1 MFGGEESSRQ
11 STGRVISVAKDE
23 AGFKIVV
30 KPSLKKKAT
39 QSIQYVRGY
48 PTYKLAEQDIERL
61 ADYPLTKRL
70 ATFIKVAELECE
82 LTPSSRKRR
91 RDIDTTSQV
100 VSGAGG
106 IRGSCLKQLQRRLQR
121 RTADTRQLSKK
132 EWIRRQFQ
140 LLRELEHDVRTEAG
154 LTYLYQRLQ
163 LLEIRRKSNEKL
175 ISGLRECIYTATCYK
190 KLREFV
196 SKEEKEDDII
206 DLTHE
211 GFTEKNTSKSQ
222 MMRVTLQCFVT
233 YNTLL
238 KLDGKAMLETDMLK
252 SILHEVLCERDKQM
266 VKKQFAI
273 YW

>member
-11 STGRVISVAKDE
+11 SKGRMFSVAKDE
-23 AGFKIVV
+23 AGFKIVM

-39 QSIQYVRGY
+39 QSIQYIRGY
-48 PTYKLAEQDIERL
+48 LTYKLAEQDIERL
-61 ADYPLTKRL
+61 VDHLLTKRV
-70 ATFIKVAELECE
+70 ATFIKAAGIECE
-82 LTPSSRKRR
+82 LTPPSRKRR

-106 IRGSCLKQLQRRLQR
+106 IRGSCLKQLQRRLLFAYSRYKAQPHLN
-121 RTADTRQLSKK
+121 DGSKISKK
-132 EWIRRQFQ
+132 EWTRRQFQ
-140 LLRELEHDVRTEAG
+140 LLDKEQYERDIRELEQDVRTEAG

-222 MMRVTLQCFVT
+222 MMRVMC
-233 YNTLL
+233 
-238 KLDGKAMLETDMLK
+238 
-252 SILHEVLCERDKQM
+252 SVL
-266 VKKQFAI
+266 
-273 YW
+273 